1 MMQIS
6 VIGAV
11 VLASLMQLGALSHR
25 WAIFWGGILLTVWF
39 WEFLVVLVFVFVF
52 VASIAVASASS
63 ATTRTLTV
71 LFTLWGV
78 DHCHAL
84 GRSGLL
90 F

>member
-25 WAIFWGGILLTVWF
+25 WAIFWGGILLTVWC
-39 WEFLVVLVFVFVF
+39 WEFLVVLVL
-52 VASIAVASASS
+52 VASIAMASASS
-63 ATTRTLTV
+63 AATTLTLSV
-71 LFTLWGV
+71 LFTLWGG

>member
-1 MMQIS
+1 MMQIP

-25 WAIFWGGILLTVWF
+25 WAIFWGGILLTVWCG
-39 WEFLVVLVFVFVF
+39 EFLVVLVLVL
-52 VASIAVASASS
+52 VASIAMASASS
-63 ATTRTLTV
+63 AATTLTLSV
-71 LFTLWGV
+71 LFTLWGG

>member
-1 MMQIS
+1 MMQIP
-6 VIGAV
+6 VIGTV

-25 WAIFWGGILLTVWF
+25 WAIFWGGILLTVWCG
-39 WEFLVVLVFVFVF
+39 EFLVVLVFVF

>member
-25 WAIFWGGILLTVWF
+25 WAIFWGGILLTVWC
-39 WEFLVVLVFVFVF
+39 WEFLVVLVL
-52 VASIAVASASS
+52 VASIAIAMATASS
-63 ATTRTLTV
+63 VATTLTLSV
-71 LFTLWGV
+71 MFTLWGV

>member
-1 MMQIS
+1 MMQIP

-11 VLASLMQLGALSHR
+11 VLASLMQLSALSHR
-25 WAIFWGGILLTVWF
+25 WAIFWGGILLTVWCG
-39 WEFLVVLVFVFVF
+39 EFLAVFVF
-52 VASIAVASASS
+52 VASIAMASASS
-63 ATTRTLTV
+63 GAWTLTLTV
-71 LFTLWGV
+71 LFTLWGG